1 MAKKAKTI
9 YLCTN
14 CGAESPKWVGKCPYC
29 GEWNT
34 YKEQKISKGTA
45 DPKYSEDSPQK
56 IQKLTEISIEK
67 EKRLSTQYSEVDRV
81 LGGGIVYGSLILVG
95 GEPGIGKSTLAL
107 QIALQSKET
116 RTLYVSGE
124 ESPRQIKLR
133 AGRLGEEHENI
144 YLLNETELDNVLNQ
158 CSEFKPD
165 VLIIDSIQ
173 TLFSQNI
180 DSTAG
185 SVTQVRECAAQLL
198 KFAKRS
204 NTPVLLIGHIN
215 KDGNIAGP
223 KVLEHIVDVVLQFEG
238 DSNYDYRVL
247 RSLKNRFG
255 STSEIGIF
263 EMHNDGLKEVHNPS
277 KLLINLRQNG
287 LSGVSIAATLDGMR
301 PFMVEIQSLVSPSVY
316 GNPQRSATGF
326 DIRRLSMLLAV
337 LEKRSGLNIYNKDV
351 FLNIAGGIKV
361 VDPAVDLSILTSLL
375 SSVLDK
381 PVPENVCFAGE
392 VGLSGEIR
400 AVNQV
405 ENRLSEAEKI
415 GFKNIYISGHHKIN
429 PDNYNN
435 IKIYKVYNVGD
446 LLRHLFKR

>member
-45 DPKYSEDSPQK
+45 ESKYSEDSPQK

-107 QIALQSKET
+107 QIALQSKDT

-198 KFAKRS
+198 KYAKRS

-263 EMHNDGLKEVHNPS
+263 EMHNDGLNEVHNPS

>member
-1 MAKKAKTI
+1 MAKKVKIT

-34 YKEQKISKGTA
+34 YKEQKIAKDRSH
-45 DPKYSEDSPQK
+45 DHYSGEVSAG
-56 IQKLTEISIEK
+56 IQKLTEVSIQN
-67 EKRLSTQYSEVDRV
+67 EKRISTQYSEVDRV
-81 LGGGIVYGSLILVG
+81 LGGGIVLGSLILVG

-107 QIALQSKET
+107 QMALRSKDT
-116 RTLYVSGE
+116 KTLYVSGE
-124 ESPRQIKLR
+124 ESSRQIKLR
-133 AGRLGEEHENI
+133 AGRLGTEHDNI
-144 YLLNETELDNVLNQ
+144 YLLNETELDNVLNH
-158 CSEFKPD
+158 CSEFTPD
-165 VLIIDSIQ
+165 LLIVDSIQ
-173 TLFSQNI
+173 TLYSSHI

-185 SVTQVRECAAQLL
+185 SITQVRECAAQLL
-198 KFAKRS
+198 KYAKRS
-204 NTPVLLIGHIN
+204 GIPVLLIGHIN

-255 STSEIGIF
+255 ATSEIGIF
-263 EMHNDGLKEVHNPS
+263 EMHNDGLNEVHNPS

-361 VDPAVDLSILTSLL
+361 VDPAVDLSIITSLL

-381 PVPENVCFAGE
+381 PIPEHVCFSGE

-400 AVNQV
+400 AVSQIDQ
-405 ENRLSEAEKI
+405 RLSEAEKI
-415 GFKNIYISGHHKIN
+415 GFKSIYISGYHKVN
-429 PDNYNN
+429 TNNYN
-435 IKIYKVYNVGD
+435 ISITQVYNLGE
-446 LLRHLFKR
+446 LLKRLFK

>member
-67 EKRLSTQYSEVDRV
+67 EKRLSTHYSEVDRV
-81 LGGGIVYGSLILVG
+81 LGGGIVHGSLILVG

-446 LLRHLFKR
+446 LLRHLFRR